1 MTNTCEAVVAVGARG
16 CPGAAVGRR
25 IVLEAG
31 PAGQVRRF
39 ISGVS
44 LAEGRESSWVT
55 VTRTGGFSDP
65 RYGKFDIT
73 RELLEQMVRNFD
85 AGVYGQKVFIDV
97 AHKPQDGAAG
107 EVLKLAVE
115 GDRLRALVKW
125 TEFGR
130 EAVQKRGFAYLSAE
144 YHENWK
150 DNEKGEP
157 HGCVLLGAGLVTRP
171 CIKRLDPVV
180 LGEGDGDAPMVLHPK
195 LQAELIQEIAD
206 MKEKYLK
213 KLREYLASLKTL
225 SDGVI
230 EQMVK
235 ALGAALDPV
244 TDEAQAAKLCEG
256 FEGQGKDLAEQI
268 GAKAADGV
276 LSVAGGVDVVSA

>member
-1 MTNTCEAVVAVGARG
+1 MTNTCASEAANGARG
-16 CPGAAVGRR
+16 CPGAAMARR

-31 PAGQVRRF
+31 SAGQVRRF
-39 ISGVS
+39 VSGGVS
-44 LAEGRESSWVT
+44 LAEGRDSSWVT
-55 VTRTGGFSDP
+55 VTRTGQFTDP
-65 RYGKFDIT
+65 RYGQFEIT

-85 AGVYGQKVFIDV
+85 AAVYGQKVFIDV

-130 EAVQKRGFAYLSAE
+130 RAVQERGFAYLSAE

-171 CIKRLDPVV
+171 CIKRLDPVQ
-180 LGEGDGDAPMVLHPK
+180 LSEGDGEAPMVLHPK

-213 KLREYLASLKTL
+213 RLREYLAGLKTL
-225 SDGVI
+225 SEGVI

-235 ALGAALDPV
+235 ALGAALEPV
-244 TDEAQAAKLCEG
+244 IEDGQALRLTEGETDTLRVNLARGHLDL
-256 FEGQGKDLAEQI
+256 GKGRDR
-268 GAKAADGV
+268 K
-276 LSVAGGVDVVSA
+276 SVV